1 MGTVLTAGVVQRPR
15 RAVWWGGGC
24 CGQAV
29 EELLDIHA
37 DVALHDA
44 DVQNAR
50 GLHPSVRSTIVVLP
64 VRCEPAHGP
73 FPDACNPMRTIC
85 TEYHAYRVY
94 CCLAAATN

>member
-1 MGTVLTAGVVQRPR
+1 MGGLLRAGAVQRPC

-64 VRCEPAHGP
+64 VRCEPAHALWSPNGQQS
-73 FPDACNPMRTIC
+73 
-85 TEYHAYRVY
+85 HAHYLHRVP
-94 CCLAAATN
+94 CPPCLLLLGCRD